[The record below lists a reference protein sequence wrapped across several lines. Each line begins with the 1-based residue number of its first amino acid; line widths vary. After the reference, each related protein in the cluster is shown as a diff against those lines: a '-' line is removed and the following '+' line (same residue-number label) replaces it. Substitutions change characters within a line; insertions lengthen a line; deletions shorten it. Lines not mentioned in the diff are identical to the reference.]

1 MDYYGLMFLLKPLA
15 LLTLAACTLHAAAAP
30 ASNKASET
38 GQAEVAAPAISNS
51 RLDGELFYLLL
62 AAELRA
68 QGGEPA
74 AAYPFLMD
82 VARKTGDVT
91 IYQRAVEVALQARS
105 GEAALQAARAWRTAA
120 PTSREANRYLLQ
132 ILLGMNR
139 LSEAVEPIK
148 RDIALVGPAEQADAI
163 TVLPRLFSRVSNK
176 KKAAMVVEQ
185 ALADHMTN
193 LPNAPSAWTSI
204 GRMRLDAE
212 DVEGALAAARAGQ
225 AVNPQAESPAM
236 LALMLMNAVPVPA
249 EVLVRKQLDGAKP
262 SAAVRLAYARV
273 LMGAQRYEEAAT
285 QARILTQAEPE
296 QAQAWLIVGTLALQ
310 NRDRVQAEAAL
321 KRYVHLVAD
330 ENGKAA
336 NTDNEAGLAQAYL
349 ALAEVAEQNGNLAQA
364 QTWLSKVDN
373 AEALVA
379 AQSRRAS
386 ILARQGR
393 IEEARQLLRN
403 LPERNDS
410 DARLKLMAETQLLR
424 DNKLYADAHALLQS
438 AVASNPQDSELLYDQ
453 AMVAEKLG
461 DLTGMEALLRRVIEL
476 KPQSAQAHNA
486 LGYSLADRGLRLPEA
501 KELILKALTFAPSD
515 PYIID
520 SLGWVEF
527 RSGNLAEAQRILQG
541 AFDAKRD
548 AEIGAH
554 LGEVLWHMGRRE
566 AAVAIWRE
574 AQQLAP
580 ENDTLLETLKRLG
593 ASL

>member
-249 EVLVRKQLDGAKP
+249 EVLIRKQLDGSKP

-476 KPQSAQAHNA
+476 KPQSAQAYNA

>member
-1 MDYYGLMFLLKPLA
+1 MDYYGSMFLLKPLA
-15 LLTLAACTLHAAAAP
+15 LLTLAACTLQAAAAP
-30 ASNKASET
+30 ASNKASEA
-38 GQAEVAAPAISNS
+38 GQAEVAVPAPSNS
-51 RLDGELFYLLL
+51 RLDGELFYQLLT
-62 AAELRA
+62 AELRT

-74 AAYPFLMD
+74 AAYPYLMD
-82 VARKTGDVT
+82 VARKTGDVKVF
-91 IYQRAVEVALQARS
+91 QRAVEVALQARS

-132 ILLGMNR
+132 ILLGLNR
-139 LSEAVEPIK
+139 LTEAVEPLK
-148 RDIALVGPAEQADAI
+148 RDIALVSPAEQAEAI

-185 ALADHMTN
+185 ALADHISS

-225 AVNPQAESPAM
+225 ALNPQAESPAM
-236 LALMLMNAVPVPA
+236 LGLMLMNAAPVPA
-249 EVLVRKQLDGAKP
+249 ELLVRKQLDGAKP

-285 QARILTQAEPE
+285 QARVLTQAEPG

-321 KRYVHLVAD
+321 KRYVQLVAD

-349 ALAEVAEQNGNLAQA
+349 GLAEVAEQNGNLAQA
-364 QTWLSKVDN
+364 QTWLTKVDN

-393 IEEARQLLRN
+393 IDEAQQLIRN
-403 LPERNDS
+403 LPERNDN
-410 DARLKLMAETQLLR
+410 DARLKLLAETQLLR
-424 DNKLYADAHALLQS
+424 ENKLYAQAHALLQT
-438 AVASNPQDSELLYDQ
+438 AVASSPQDAELLYDQ

-461 DLTGMEALLRRVIEL
+461 DLNGMEALLRRVIEL
-476 KPQSAQAHNA
+476 KPQSAQAYNA

-554 LGEVLWHMGRRE
+554 LGEVLWRMGRRE

-574 AQQLAP
+574 AQQLSP
-580 ENDTLLETLKRLG
+580 ENESLLETLKRLG

>member
-1 MDYYGLMFLLKPLA
+1 MFLLKPLA

-30 ASNKASET
+30 ASNKASEA
-38 GQAEVAAPAISNS
+38 GQAEVAAPTPSNS
-51 RLDGELFYLLL
+51 RLDGELFYQLL

-74 AAYPFLMD
+74 AAYPYLMD
-82 VARKTGDVT
+82 VARKTGDVKVF
-91 IYQRAVEVALQARS
+91 QRAVEVALQARS

-139 LSEAVEPIK
+139 LTEAVEPLK
-148 RDIALVGPAEQADAI
+148 RDIALVSPAEQVEAI

-185 ALADHMTN
+185 ALADHITN

-212 DVEGALAAARAGQ
+212 DVEGALTAARAGQ
-225 AVNPQAESPAM
+225 ALNPQAESPAM
-236 LALMLMNAVPVPA
+236 LGLMLMNAAPVPA
-249 EVLVRKQLDGAKP
+249 ELLVRKQLDGAKP

-273 LMGAQRYEEAAT
+273 LIAAQRYEEAAT

-321 KRYVHLVAD
+321 KRYVQLVAD

-349 ALAEVAEQNGNLAQA
+349 ALAEVAEQSGNLAQA
-364 QTWLSKVDN
+364 QTWLTKVDN

-393 IEEARQLLRN
+393 IEEAQQLIRN
-403 LPERNDS
+403 LPERNDN
-410 DARLKLMAETQLLR
+410 DARLKLLAETQLLR
-424 DNKLYADAHALLQS
+424 ENKLYAQAHALLQT
-438 AVASNPQDSELLYDQ
+438 AVASNPQDAELLYDQ

-476 KPQSAQAHNA
+476 KPQSAQAYNA

-527 RSGNLAEAQRILQG
+527 RSGNLAEAQRILQA

-554 LGEVLWHMGRRE
+554 LGEVLWRMGRRE

-574 AQQLAP
+574 AQQLSP
-580 ENDTLLETLKRLG
+580 ENETLLETLKRLG

>member
-30 ASNKASET
+30 ASNKASEA
-38 GQAEVAAPAISNS
+38 GQAEVAAPTPSNS
-51 RLDGELFYLLL
+51 RLDGELFYQLL

-74 AAYPFLMD
+74 AAYPYLMD
-82 VARKTGDVT
+82 VARKTGDVKVF
-91 IYQRAVEVALQARS
+91 QRAVEVALQARS

-139 LSEAVEPIK
+139 LTEAVEPLK
-148 RDIALVGPAEQADAI
+148 RDIALVSPAEQVEAI

-185 ALADHMTN
+185 ALADHITN

-212 DVEGALAAARAGQ
+212 DVEGALTAARAGQ
-225 AVNPQAESPAM
+225 ALNPQAESPAM
-236 LALMLMNAVPVPA
+236 LGLMLMNAAPVPA
-249 EVLVRKQLDGAKP
+249 ELLVRKQLDGAKP

-273 LMGAQRYEEAAT
+273 LIAAQRYEEAAT

-321 KRYVHLVAD
+321 KRYVQLVAD

-349 ALAEVAEQNGNLAQA
+349 ALAEVAEQSGNLAQA
-364 QTWLSKVDN
+364 QTWLTKVDN

-393 IEEARQLLRN
+393 IEEAQQLIRN
-403 LPERNDS
+403 LPERNDN
-410 DARLKLMAETQLLR
+410 DARLKLLAETQLLR
-424 DNKLYADAHALLQS
+424 ENKLYAQAHALLQT
-438 AVASNPQDSELLYDQ
+438 AVASNPQDAELLYDQ

-476 KPQSAQAHNA
+476 KPQSAQAYNA

-527 RSGNLAEAQRILQG
+527 RSGNLAEAQRILQA

-554 LGEVLWHMGRRE
+554 LGEVLWRMGRRE

-574 AQQLAP
+574 AQQLSP
-580 ENDTLLETLKRLG
+580 ENETLLETLKRLG

>member
-1 MDYYGLMFLLKPLA
+1 MFLLKPLA
-15 LLTLAACTLHAAAAP
+15 LLTLSACTLHAAAAP
-30 ASNKASET
+30 ASNKASEA
-38 GQAEVAAPAISNS
+38 GQAKVAVPAISNS

-148 RDIALVGPAEQADAI
+148 RDIALVSPAEQAEAI
-163 TVLPRLFSRVSNK
+163 TALPRLFSRVSNK

-185 ALADHMTN
+185 ALADHISN

-204 GRMRLDAE
+204 GRMRLDAG

-236 LALMLMNAVPVPA
+236 LALMLMNAVPVPS

-393 IEEARQLLRN
+393 IDEARQLLRN

-453 AMVAEKLG
+453 AMLAEKLG

-476 KPQSAQAHNA
+476 KPQSAQAYNA

-501 KELILKALTFAPSD
+501 KELILKALTFAPRD
-515 PYIID
+515 PYIVD